1 MKKGPPPPPS
11 WDNLLTIDQMLYKE
25 KGPKFTADSKGN
37 VKKNYIKGGT
47 IRFKSG
53 GPVVDGYKY

>member
-11 WDNLLTIDQMLYKE
+11 WDNFPTLDSMLYKR

-37 VKKNYIKGGT
+37 VKKNYKKGGT
-47 IRFKSG
+47 IRLQSG
-53 GPVVDGYKY
+53 GPVVDSYKY